1 MIAATFDLRA
11 VPILRIALAALVV
24 VTLAF
29 YFWSQSR
36 YPQLNDKAMMSG
48 TIQLED
54 PLSFE
59 AAIQFEPTA
68 PLWQRIGYT
77 TINWIKTN
85 RRGMTFGVLFGAAF
99 LTLMRYLPRRSFRN
113 SFANSALGL
122 ALGAPL
128 GVCVNCAAPIA
139 KGMFSSGA
147 RVETALS
154 AMVASPTLNVV
165 VVAMAFSILPFYVA
179 MTKLVLSLL
188 VILVG
193 IPAIVRMLPMA
204 QRTLANDA
212 LPEAVCLVP
221 AAPASRMEGP
231 FAAIAGFAADF
242 AKDFWFIV
250 RMTVPLML
258 LAGFLGAIG
267 ANLVPLETL
276 KDVPVNI
283 LTLTAI
289 AAIGVFLPVPMSFDV
304 VVAAILL
311 NAGLPISVVMVLVF
325 SLGIFSVY
333 SFMIVASSM
342 SWRAAFMV
350 CGLIVALAVVAG
362 LGADYYNALI
372 IDRSLDYLRSEGI
385 ALSFAV

>member
-1 MIAATFDLRA
+1 MTTAVASLRKLP
-11 VPILRIALAALVV
+11 VLRIALAGLVV
-24 VTLAF
+24 LVLAF

-36 YPQLNDKAMMSG
+36 YPSLNDKAMMSG

-59 AAIQFEPTA
+59 AAVQFEPTA
-68 PLWQRIGYT
+68 PLWKKIGYT
-77 TINWIKTN
+77 TLNWIKTN

-99 LTLMRYLPRRSFRN
+99 LTLMRYLPRRSFRG

-139 KGMFSSGA
+139 KGMFNSGA

-154 AMVASPTLNVV
+154 AMVASPTLNIV

-179 MTKLVLSLL
+179 MTKLVLSLA

-193 IPAIVRMLPMA
+193 VPLVVRMLPLA
-204 QRTLANDA
+204 QRQMAFDVI
-212 LPEAVCLVP
+212 PEASCAIP
-221 AAPASRMEGP
+221 ATAARIEGP
-231 FAAIAGFAADF
+231 VSAVAGFAADF
-242 AKDFWFIV
+242 AKDFWYIV

-258 LAGFLGAIG
+258 LAGFLGAVG
-267 ANLVPLETL
+267 ANLLPLEML
-276 KDVPVNI
+276 KDMPINPI
-283 LTLTAI
+283 TLIAI
-289 AAIGVFLPVPMSFDV
+289 AVVGVFLPVPIAFDV
-304 VVAAILL
+304 VIAATLL

-325 SLGIFSVY
+325 TLGIFSVY

-342 SWRAAFMV
+342 SWRAAFLV
-350 CGLIVALAVVAG
+350 SGLIVALAVIAG
-362 LGADYYNALI
+362 YGTDFYNAQM
-372 IDRSLDYLRSEGI
+372 IDRSLDYLRSEG
-385 ALSFAV
+385 ATSLFAT

>member
-1 MIAATFDLRA
+1 MTTA
-11 VPILRIALAALVV
+11 VASLGRLPVLRIALAGLVV
-24 VTLAF
+24 LALAF

-36 YPQLNDKAMMSG
+36 YPQLNDKAVMSG

-59 AAIQFEPTA
+59 AAVQFEPTA
-68 PLWQRIGYT
+68 PLWKKIGYT
-77 TINWIKTN
+77 TLNWIKTN

-99 LTLMRYLPRRSFRN
+99 LTLMRYLPRRSFRG

-139 KGMFSSGA
+139 KGMFNSGA

-154 AMVASPTLNVV
+154 AMVASPTLNIV

-179 MTKLVLSLL
+179 LTKLVLSLAI
-188 VILVG
+188 ILLGV
-193 IPAIVRMLPMA
+193 PFVVRMLPLA
-204 QRTLANDA
+204 QRQMAFDV
-212 LPEAVCLVP
+212 LPEASCAIPVST
-221 AAPASRMEGP
+221 ARMEGP
-231 FAAIAGFAADF
+231 VSALVGFFADF

-258 LAGFLGAIG
+258 LAGFLGAVG
-267 ANLVPLETL
+267 ANLLPLEML
-276 KDVPVNI
+276 KDMPINPI
-283 LTLTAI
+283 TLVAI
-289 AAIGVFLPVPMSFDV
+289 AAIGVFLPVPMAFDV
-304 VVAAILL
+304 VIAATLL

-325 SLGIFSVY
+325 TLGIFSVY

-342 SWRAAFMV
+342 SWRAAFLIS
-350 CGLIVALAVVAG
+350 GLIVALAVIAG
-362 LGADYYNALI
+362 LGTDFYNAQM
-372 IDRSLDYLRSEGI
+372 IDRSLDYLRSEGA
-385 ALSFAV
+385 ALLLAA

>member
-1 MIAATFDLRA
+1 MTAIAIGFRA
-11 VPILRIALAALVV
+11 IPVLRILLAALVV
-24 VTLAF
+24 AVLAF

-36 YPQLNDKAMMSG
+36 YPQLNDKAVMSG

-68 PLWQRIGYT
+68 PLWQKIAYT
-77 TINWIKTN
+77 TINWVKTN

-99 LTLMRYLPRRSFRN
+99 LTLLRYLPRRSFRG

-139 KGMFSSGA
+139 KGMFNSGA

-154 AMVASPTLNVV
+154 AMIASPTLNVV

-179 MTKLVLSLL
+179 MTKLVLSFF
-188 VILVG
+188 VILIGV
-193 IPAIVRMLPMA
+193 PLVVRMLPLP
-204 QRTLANDA
+204 QRRFAADA
-212 LPEAVCLVP
+212 IPESVCIVPPERNFERPLP
-221 AAPASRMEGP
+221 
-231 FAAIAGFAADF
+231 AIAGFVADF
-242 AKDFWFIV
+242 ATDFWYIL

-267 ANLVPLETL
+267 ANLLPLETL
-276 KDVPVNI
+276 KDVPINI
-283 LTLTAI
+283 ITLAAI
-289 AAIGVFLPVPMSFDV
+289 AAVGVFLPVPMAFDV
-304 VVAAILL
+304 VIAATLL

-325 SLGIFSVY
+325 TLGIFSVY

-342 SWRAAFMV
+342 SWRAAF
-350 CGLIVALAVVAG
+350 LISAVIVVIGAIAG
-362 LGADYYNALI
+362 YGADIYNAQM
-372 IDRSLDYLRSEGI
+372 IDRSLDYLRSEAPI
-385 ALSFAV
+385 SVFAA

>member
-1 MIAATFDLRA
+1 MTAITASFRSLPLFR
-11 VPILRIALAALVV
+11 VFLAALLVV
-24 VTLAF
+24 VLAL
-29 YFWSQSR
+29 YFWTQSR
-36 YPQLNDKAMMSG
+36 YPQLNDKAVMSG

-68 PLWQRIGYT
+68 PLWKKIAFT

-99 LTLMRYLPRRSFRN
+99 LTLMRYLPRRSFRG

-122 ALGAPL
+122 VLGAPL

-139 KGMFSSGA
+139 KGLFNSGA

-154 AMVASPTLNVV
+154 AMIASPTLNIV

-179 MTKLVLSLL
+179 VTKLALSLF
-188 VILVG
+188 VILIGV
-193 IPAIVRMLPMA
+193 PLVVRMLPLG
-204 QRTLANDA
+204 QRRVAVDA
-212 LPEAVCLVP
+212 IPEAVCIVP
-221 AAPASRMEGP
+221 PERGAFEGP
-231 FAAIAGFAADF
+231 LSAIGGFIADF
-242 AKDFWFIV
+242 AKDFWYIT

-258 LAGFLGAIG
+258 LAGFLGAVG
-267 ANLVPLETL
+267 ANLLPLETL
-276 KDVPVNI
+276 KDAPINI
-283 LTLTAI
+283 FTLAAI
-289 AAIGVFLPVPMSFDV
+289 AAVGVFLPVPISFDV
-304 VVAAILL
+304 VIAATLL

-342 SWRAAFMV
+342 SWRAAFLVSAM
-350 CGLIVALAVVAG
+350 IVVLAVIAG
-362 LGADYYNALI
+362 YGTDLYNAHMI
-372 IDRSLDYLRSEGI
+372 ANSLDYLRS
-385 ALSFAV
+385 

>member
-1 MIAATFDLRA
+1 MTTA
-11 VPILRIALAALVV
+11 VASLGRLPVLRIALAGLVV
-24 VTLAF
+24 LALAF

-36 YPQLNDKAMMSG
+36 YPQLNDKAVMSG

-59 AAIQFEPTA
+59 AAVQFEPTA
-68 PLWQRIGYT
+68 PMWQKIAYT
-77 TINWIKTN
+77 TLNWIKTN

-99 LTLMRYLPRRSFRN
+99 LTLMRYLPRRSFRG

-139 KGMFSSGA
+139 KGLFNSGA

-154 AMVASPTLNVV
+154 AMVASPTLNIV

-179 MTKLVLSLL
+179 MTKLVLSLA
-188 VILVG
+188 VILLGV
-193 IPAIVRMLPMA
+193 PLVVRMLPQA
-204 QRTLANDA
+204 QREVAFDII
-212 LPEAVCLVP
+212 PEASCAIP
-221 AAPASRMEGP
+221 ANAARMEGP
-231 FAAIAGFAADF
+231 VSAIAGFFADF
-242 AKDFWFIV
+242 AKDFWYIV

-267 ANLVPLETL
+267 ANLLPLEML
-276 KDVPVNI
+276 KDMPINPI
-283 LTLTAI
+283 TLVAI
-289 AAIGVFLPVPMSFDV
+289 AALGVFLPVPIAFDV
-304 VVAAILL
+304 VIAATLL

-325 SLGIFSVY
+325 TLGIFSVY

-342 SWRAAFMV
+342 SWRAAFLIS
-350 CGLIVALAVVAG
+350 GLIVALAVIAG
-362 LGADYYNALI
+362 LGTDFYNAQI
-372 IDRSLDYLRSEGI
+372 IDRSQDYLRSEG
-385 ALSFAV
+385 AASFQAA

>member
-1 MIAATFDLRA
+1 MTAIAVGFRTIPVFRVL
-11 VPILRIALAALVV
+11 LAALLVSM
-24 VTLAF
+24 LAF

-36 YPQLNDKAMMSG
+36 YPQLNDKAVMSG

-68 PLWQRIGYT
+68 PLWQRIAYT
-77 TINWIKTN
+77 TINWVKTN

-99 LTLMRYLPRRSFRN
+99 LTLLRYLPRRSFRG

-139 KGMFSSGA
+139 KGMFNSGA

-154 AMVASPTLNVV
+154 AMIASPTLNVV

-179 MTKLVLSLL
+179 MTKLVLSLF
-188 VILVG
+188 VILIGVP
-193 IPAIVRMLPMA
+193 IVVRMLPLG
-204 QRTLANDA
+204 QRSVAADA
-212 LPEAVCLVP
+212 LPETVCIVP
-221 AAPASRMEGP
+221 PERKFEGP
-231 FAAIAGFAADF
+231 LPAIAGFVADF
-242 AKDFWFIV
+242 AKDFWFIL

-267 ANLVPLETL
+267 ANLLPLETL
-276 KDVPVNI
+276 KDIPINI
-283 LTLTAI
+283 FTLIAI
-289 AAIGVFLPVPMSFDV
+289 GAVGVFLPVPMAFDV
-304 VVAAILL
+304 VIAATLL
-311 NAGLPISVVMVLVF
+311 NAGLPISVVTVLVF
-325 SLGIFSVY
+325 TLGIFSVY

-342 SWRAAFMV
+342 SWRAAF
-350 CGLIVALAVVAG
+350 LISAFIVVIGAIAG
-362 LGADYYNALI
+362 YGADIYNAQM
-372 IDRSLDYLRSEGI
+372 IDRSLDYLRSELPI
-385 ALSFAV
+385 SLLAA

>member
-1 MIAATFDLRA
+1 MTAIAAGFRGIPVLR
-11 VPILRIALAALVV
+11 VFLASLLVV
-24 VTLAF
+24 VIAF

-154 AMVASPTLNVV
+154 AMVASPTLNIV

-179 MTKLVLSLL
+179 MTKLVLSIFIILIGVPL
-188 VILVG
+188 V
-193 IPAIVRMLPMA
+193 VRMLPAA
-204 QRTLANDA
+204 QRRLAADA
-212 LPEAVCLVP
+212 LPETVCIVP
-221 AAPASRMEGP
+221 PERRFEGP
-231 FAAIAGFAADF
+231 
-242 AKDFWFIV
+242 
-250 RMTVPLML
+250 
-258 LAGFLGAIG
+258 
-267 ANLVPLETL
+267 
-276 KDVPVNI
+276 
-283 LTLTAI
+283 
-289 AAIGVFLPVPMSFDV
+289 LP
-304 VVAAILL
+304 
-311 NAGLPISVVMVLVF
+311 
-325 SLGIFSVY
+325 
-333 SFMIVASSM
+333 
-342 SWRAAFMV
+342 
-350 CGLIVALAVVAG
+350 
-362 LGADYYNALI
+362 
-372 IDRSLDYLRSEGI
+372 
-385 ALSFAV
+385 